1 MAKNLLLRFIYNKI
15 EQLVNDFFEI
25 LGTMRSTGRTIG
37 PSLRILSQ
45 SGLTNIQKT
54 VSVNLKTLMEVL
66 TL

>member
-1 MAKNLLLRFIYNKI
+1 MVKNLLLTFIYNNI

-25 LGTMRSTGRTIG
+25 LGTMRSTGSTIG